1 LEDKKGED
9 IVLLDIQKINA
20 FTDFFILCS
29 GTSER
34 MLRSLMHA
42 VLDEVKTKHQLAG
55 NVEGGADSGWIAI
68 DLIDIVIHLFSTAQR
83 EYYQLEDL
91 WKNGRIILRVK

>member
-1 LEDKKGED
+1 LEEKKGED

-20 FTDFFILCS
+20 FTDYFIFCS

-42 VLDEVKTKHQLAG
+42 VLDEVKTKHQLSG
-55 NVEGGADSGWIAI
+55 NVEGGADCGWIAI
-68 DLIDIVIHLFSTAQR
+68 DLIDIVIHLFSTSQR
-83 EYYQLEDL
+83 EFYQLEEL
-91 WKNGRIILRVK
+91 WNNGRIILKVK